1 MTDQSAQYAQALA
14 RHVKAALMHLRQAE
28 NLAELAGIDIDA
40 SEHDVP
46 AAGLI
51 RAAGEAS
58 EDLDTWVI
66 ANAQVSGAAPAETY
80 EHTES
85 WCHAEGGSLP
95 GDRGPSRPLSAWRT
109 LRACASSAPP

>member
-1 MTDQSAQYAQALA
+1 VADQSAQYAQALA

-46 AAGLI
+46 AAGLL
-51 RAAGEAS
+51 RAAGEAA
-58 EDLDTWVI
+58 EDLGTWAI
-66 ANAQVSGAAPAETY
+66 ANAHASGAAPAETY
-80 EHTES
+80 KHTES

-95 GDRGPSRPLSAWRT
+95 AGSRPQ
-109 LRACASSAPP
+109 PPAAGLGGL